1 MKKSAILHYHTEN
14 NCLICTISRP
24 EALNALNS
32 SFFDEFNEMLDSLE
46 SPGNHI
52 RALVI
57 TGEGKAFVAGADIA
71 EMQHME
77 GDAARAFS
85 LTGQQAF
92 SRLVNLAIPV
102 IAAVNGYALGGGCEL
117 ALACDI
123 RLAGKKAIFGMPE
136 AKLGLIPGYGGT
148 QRLPKAVGTGNALYL
163 LMTGD
168 TINADEALRI
178 GLVQKVLDDEHLHTE
193 AVALANRIASQGPDA
208 LRTVK
213 NLVHLHSNTTL
224 DKGISIENESFPGL
238 FSTDGP
244 EGIRAFLE
252 KRKPEWKSKKQY

>member
-1 MKKSAILHYHTEN
+1 MNAILKFRTEN
-14 NCLICTISRP
+14 NCLVCTISRP

-32 SFFDEFNEMLDSLE
+32 RFFDAFNEMVDALE
-46 SPGNHI
+46 SPGNETK
-52 RALVI
+52 ALVI

-71 EMQHME
+71 EMQHMDGE
-77 GDAARAFS
+77 AARAFS
-85 LTGQQAF
+85 LKGQQAF
-92 SRLVNLAIPV
+92 SRLVNLPIPV

-123 RLAGKKAIFGMPE
+123 RLAGRKAKFGMPE

-168 TINADEALRI
+168 TIDAEEALRI
-178 GLVQKVLDDEHLHTE
+178 GLVQKVFNDEQLLTE
-193 AVALANRIASQGPDA
+193 AVTLANKIASQGPDA

-213 NLVHLHSNTTL
+213 KLVHLHNNTAI
-224 DKGISIENESFPGL
+224 DQGMAIENKSFPGL

-244 EGIRAFLE
+244 EGISAFLE
-252 KRKPEWKSKKQY
+252 KRKPEWKSKK

>member
-1 MKKSAILHYHTEN
+1 MNPILKLRTEN
-14 NCLICTISRP
+14 DCLVCTISRP

-32 SFFDEFNEMLDSLE
+32 RFFDEFNAMLDALE
-46 SPGNHI
+46 SLGNES

-71 EMQHME
+71 EMQHMDE
-77 GDAARAFS
+77 AAARAFS
-85 LTGQQAF
+85 LKGQKTF
-92 SRLVNLAIPV
+92 SRLVNLPIPV

-123 RLAGKKAIFGMPE
+123 RLAGKKAKFGMPE

-148 QRLPKAVGTGNALYL
+148 QRLPQTVGTGNALYL
-163 LMTGD
+163 LMTGN
-168 TINADEALRI
+168 TIDAEEAMRI
-178 GLVQKVLDDEHLHTE
+178 GLIQKVFDDEQLLAE
-193 AVALANRIASQGPDA
+193 AVSLASRIASQGPDA

-213 NLVHLHSNTTL
+213 KLLHLQNNTTI
-224 DKGISIENESFPGL
+224 DEGIAIENECFPGL

-244 EGIRAFLE
+244 EGISAFLE
-252 KRKPEWKSKKQY
+252 KRKPEWKSKK

>member
-1 MKKSAILHYHTEN
+1 MNPILKLRTEN
-14 NCLICTISRP
+14 NCLVCTISRP

-32 SFFDEFNEMLDSLE
+32 RFFDDFTEMLDSLE
-46 SPGNHI
+46 SPGSKV
-52 RALVI
+52 RALII

-71 EMQHME
+71 EMQHMDE
-77 GDAARAFS
+77 AAARAFS
-85 LTGQQAF
+85 LKGQQAF
-92 SRLVNLAIPV
+92 SRLVDLPIPV

-123 RLAGKKAIFGMPE
+123 RLAGKKALFGMPE

-148 QRLPKAVGTGNALYL
+148 QRLPKIVGTGNALYL

-168 TINADEALRI
+168 SIDADEALRI
-178 GLVQKVLDDEHLHTE
+178 GLVQKVFDDEQLLDE
-193 AVALANRIASQGPDA
+193 AVALAGRIASRGPDA

-213 NLVHLHSNTTL
+213 KLVHIHNNTKI
-224 DKGISIENESFPGL
+224 DEGIAIENESFPGL

-244 EGIRAFLE
+244 EGISAFLE
-252 KRKPEWKSKKQY
+252 KRKPEWKSKK